1 MCLHTKFQGKD
12 VHDSFWG
19 GVHDMFEEVDDVD
32 TEKTV
37 GLSKPDVFHVLKC
50 QRRKTERSKQN

>member
-1 MCLHTKFQGKD
+1 MSLTTYQGRD
-12 VHDSFWG
+12 VHDSFWE
-19 GVHDMFEEVDDVD
+19 GVHDMFEEVDDID

-50 QRRKTERSKQN
+50 QRRSTTRN